1 MKRFIEN
8 HTGEIFDLIIVGGGI
23 TGAAVAYDAAG
34 RGLKVALLEKK
45 DYGWATSAAT
55 SKLIHGGLRY
65 LQNLE
70 LGLVRESLRER
81 LILENIAPN
90 LVYPI
95 PFLVPGYGDA
105 KRNKWLLRAGLT
117 MYDVL
122 SFDRNRTWDAGKYIP
137 HHAWLS
143 RSEIMALEPEVR
155 AEGMNGGSIYHDC
168 QSLYPERL
176 TLAFIKS
183 AVKLGAKTA
192 NYAKVVNFLFSTDN
206 KVEGVRVEDQL
217 TGGQCDVKGSLVI
230 NCGGPWADIILNL
243 ADKTGGGKHQIKRSE
258 GIHILTKKFKTK
270 HAVVMWT
277 PSGRHFFTIPWRG
290 CQLIGTTDT
299 DYVGNPDDYKVSR
312 KSIEGLIRDTNDSI
326 GDGRLAYSDVIHA
339 WGGLRPLV
347 DDQTEGTYESS
358 RKYEIYDNST
368 DGMDGLITV
377 EGGKYTTSRHLAES
391 VLKMVESKLHRAP
404 KTPLTDKMFLA
415 GCEIKDT
422 AGFMMELKAAYP
434 AFSPET
440 IDFIGQNYG
449 TESRKVLDSARQH
462 PEYAEVICEDGQIL
476 ASVLYA
482 IRHESAGTLEDIV
495 MRRTGVGN
503 IGHPGKDRLEKIA
516 AVAQKELGWDGARL
530 AEEVEQVERL
540 LRLPE

>member
-1 MKRFIEN
+1 MNRFIEN

-34 RGLKVALLEKK
+34 RGMKVALLEKK

-70 LGLVRESLRER
+70 MGLVRESLRER
-81 LILENIAPN
+81 LVLENIAPN

-95 PFLVPGYGDA
+95 PFLVPGYGDI
-105 KRNKWLLRAGLT
+105 KRNKWILRAGLT
-117 MYDVL
+117 LYDLL
-122 SFDRNRTWDAGKYIP
+122 SYDRNKTWDTGKYIP

-143 RSEIMALEPEVR
+143 RDEIMALEPEVR
-155 AEGMNGGSIYHDC
+155 MAGLTGGSIYHDC

-176 TLAFIKS
+176 TLSFIKS
-183 AVKLGAKTA
+183 AIKNGAKTA
-192 NYAKVVNFLFSTDN
+192 NYAKVVDFIFSKEN

-217 TGGQCDVKGSLVI
+217 SGVQVDVKGSLVI
-230 NCGGPWADIILNL
+230 NCGGPWADIIRNL
-243 ADKTGGGKHQIKRSE
+243 ADKSGGKHQIKRSE
-258 GIHILTKKFKTK
+258 GIHILTKKFKTR

-299 DYVGNPDDYKVSR
+299 DYEGNPDDYKVSK
-312 KSIEGLIRDTNDSI
+312 KSIEGLIQDTNDSI
-326 GDGRLAYSDVIHA
+326 GDGRLAYKDVIHA

-391 VLKMVESKLHRAP
+391 VLKMVETKLHRAP
-404 KTPLTDKMFLA
+404 KTAITDKMFLT
-415 GCEIKDT
+415 GCEIPNMAD
-422 AGFMMELKAAYP
+422 FMTELKTAYP
-434 AFSPET
+434 DFSPET
-440 IDFIGQNYG
+440 LNFAGANYG
-449 TESRKVLDSARQH
+449 TEAPKLLDLSRQQ
-462 PEYAEVICEDGQIL
+462 PEYEEIICEDGQIL
-476 ASVLYA
+476 ASVIYA
-482 IRHESAGTLEDIV
+482 VRNESAQTLEDIV

-503 IGHPGKDRLEKIA
+503 IGHPGKERLEKIG
-516 AVAQKELGWDGARL
+516 AVAAKELGWDSNRL
-530 AEEVEQVERL
+530 AEEVAGVEKI